1 MAFEFAGK
9 KRDSYLRRRRRKKKC
24 VSGGVSGSVGLI
36 PWVAEPLLIC
46 LTPGAGAG
54 VLSFAGLKHLLRKEG
69 AWCVSGSV
77 VELQECFD

>member
-9 KRDSYLRRRRRKKKC
+9 KRDSYLRRRRRRKKKC

-69 AWCVSGSV
+69 AGRVSGSV
-77 VELQECFD
+77 VGVAGVL